1 MYCRRCGTGLSE
13 DAKFCTNC
21 GLSIAESVAPDKK
34 EDTAVDGVSSNAM
47 PSNPMN
53 SSGSAS
59 ANSVASSTAN
69 AVAQTI
75 GNSSS
80 KNKSKYFLIGAG
92 VVVTIV
98 IIGIIGIL
106 LGSNK
111 STSPRSE
118 LSNNRSA
125 NSGNTGTSGDA
136 DANTPPD
143 PNAGTAAAEA
153 VVDIHDFKNDS
164 YKQYVGKTI
173 TITGVPVEYVAGEYT
188 LGTMLVGIQCNNQT
202 DLPLEEGST
211 INVTGLVSNNTTSDM
226 NIKMTNCRI
235 GK

>member
-21 GLSIAESVAPDKK
+21 GLSVAESIVPDKK
-34 EDTAVDGVSSNAM
+34 EDTAVNGVSSNAT
-47 PSNPMN
+47 PSNSMN

-59 ANSVASSTAN
+59 VNSVASPTTN
-69 AVAQTI
+69 AVAQTT
-75 GNSSS
+75 GDSSS

-92 VVVTIV
+92 VVVAIV
-98 IIGIIGIL
+98 IIGIL

-125 NSGNTGTSGDA
+125 NSGNTSTSGDA
-136 DANTPPD
+136 DANTPSD
-143 PNAGTAAAEA
+143 TNAGTAAAEA
-153 VVDIHDFKNDS
+153 VVDIHDFKDDS

-211 INVTGLVSNNTTSDM
+211 IDVTGLVSNSTTSDM